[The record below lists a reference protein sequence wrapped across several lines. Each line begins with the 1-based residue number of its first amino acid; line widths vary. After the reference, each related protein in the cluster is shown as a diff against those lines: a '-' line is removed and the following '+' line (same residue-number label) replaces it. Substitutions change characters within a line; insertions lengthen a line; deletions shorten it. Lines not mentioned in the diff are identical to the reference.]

1 VHIRNIDLNLFVLFD
16 AIYSEGNLTRAGEK
30 LNLTQ
35 PAVSHALGRLRSLF
49 RDPLFARRGNQMVPT
64 ALSRSLI
71 GQVRTALQ
79 TFEVSLNE
87 NRLFNPAEA
96 RRTFNIGLSDVLEV
110 TVLPP
115 LMECLQKLARQIEIV
130 SVRVRRREIEP
141 ELTPGILDLHW
152 M

>member
-1 VHIRNIDLNLFVLFD
+1 
-16 AIYSEGNLTRAGEK
+16 
-30 LNLTQ
+30 
-35 PAVSHALGRLRSLF
+35 
-49 RDPLFARRGNQMVPT
+49 MVPT